1 MKRALF
7 VVSVFATAVSLGA
20 QAQTPSTGRPSS
32 SAPSPSATPARTPA
46 SGAWKAPRTADGH
59 PDLSGIWTTQ
69 TYTPLERPARYAG
82 QEFLSEEEAL
92 ELTKLLTQPG
102 VDPLAAGI
110 FGATDEQRR
119 TRVNQNDPTHYD
131 NSLWLT
137 PENAKALSS
146 RRTSLIV
153 DPADGRLPAQT
164 PEARQRVAAA
174 RALIGF
180 DSYENRPLQERCII
194 WTHEGPPMMPPPYND
209 VMEIFQFKDHVIV
222 TRELAAPRL
231 IPLDG
236 RPHLADGL
244 RRWGGDSR
252 GRWEGDTLVIDTT
265 NFHPKTAM
273 LGSTG
278 SLHVVERFT
287 RESDD
292 RIVYRFTVEDP
303 NTWVRPWT
311 AELPMMKTDG
321 PLFETACHEGNYGLQ
336 DILLGA
342 RYTDREAA
350 KKSPAP
356 ASEPPRQ

>member
-1 MKRALF
+1 MKREWL
-7 VVSVFATAVSLGA
+7 VVIVFATAVSLSVH
-20 QAQTPSTGRPSS
+20 AQTPPGR
-32 SAPSPSATPARTPA
+32 RTL
-46 SGAWKAPRTADGH
+46 PRTADGH
-59 PDLSGIWTTQ
+59 PDLTGFWTTQ

-82 QEFLSEEEAL
+82 QEFLTDAEAA

-119 TRVNQNDPTHYD
+119 ARVNQNDPTHYD

-146 RRTSLIV
+146 LRTSLIV
-153 DPADGRLPAQT
+153 DPPDGRLPAQT
-164 PEARQRVAAA
+164 PEAKQRVAAA

-180 DSYENRPLQERCII
+180 DSYENRPMQERCIL

-209 VMEIFQFKDHVIV
+209 LMEIVQTRDHVIV

-231 IPLDG
+231 IPIDG
-236 RPHLADGL
+236 RPHLPESL

-252 GRWEGDTLVIDTT
+252 GRWEGDTLVVDTT

-278 SLHVVERFT
+278 TLHVLERFT
-287 RESDD
+287 RVNAD
-292 RIVYRFTVEDP
+292 RIDYRFTVEDP
-303 NTWVRPWT
+303 NTWTRPWT
-311 AELPMMKTDG
+311 AELPIVKTDG
-321 PLFETACHEGNYGLQ
+321 PLYEFSCHEANYGLL

-342 RYTDREAA
+342 RYGEREAV
-350 KKSPAP
+350 KNPAP
-356 ASEPPRQ
+356 AVQPPR

>member
-1 MKRALF
+1 MKREWLI
-7 VVSVFATAVSLGA
+7 VIVFATAVSLSVH
-20 QAQTPSTGRPSS
+20 AQTPKGRW
-32 SAPSPSATPARTPA
+32 TPART
-46 SGAWKAPRTADGH
+46 TDGH
-59 PDLSGIWTTQ
+59 PHLTGFWTTQ

-82 QEFLSEEEAL
+82 QEFLTDEEAV

-102 VDPLAAGI
+102 VDPLVTGI

-119 TRVNQNDPTHYD
+119 ARVNQNDPTHYD

-153 DPADGRLPAQT
+153 DPPDGRLPAQT
-164 PEARQRVAAA
+164 PEGKQRAAAA

-180 DSYENRPLQERCII
+180 DSYENRPLQERCIL

-209 VMEIFQFKDHVIV
+209 LMEIAQTRDYVIV

-231 IPLDG
+231 IPIDG
-236 RPHLADGL
+236 RPHLPEPL

-252 GRWEGDTLVIDTT
+252 GRWDGDTLVVDTT
-265 NFHPKTAM
+265 NFNPKTAM

-278 SLHVVERFT
+278 TLHVVERFT
-287 RESDD
+287 RMSAD
-292 RIVYRFTVEDP
+292 RIDYRFTVEDP
-303 NTWVRPWT
+303 NTWTRPWT
-311 AELPMMKTDG
+311 AELPIMKADG
-321 PLFETACHEGNYGLQ
+321 PLYEFSCHEANYGLQ

-342 RYTDREAA
+342 RYTEREAS
-350 KKSPAP
+350 KKSAP
-356 ASEPPRQ
+356 AVEPPR